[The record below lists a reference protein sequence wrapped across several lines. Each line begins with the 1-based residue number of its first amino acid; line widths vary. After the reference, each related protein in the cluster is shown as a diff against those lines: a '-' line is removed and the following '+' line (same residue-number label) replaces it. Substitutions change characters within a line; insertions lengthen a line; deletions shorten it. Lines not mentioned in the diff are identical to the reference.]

1 MSIRDKDNLTGYKE
15 KSAEL
20 LRKQHVAV
28 GDTITIKT
36 SENEFTGILM
46 PRYESADKNHIVIKL
61 RSGYNIGIGTEK
73 IRSIA
78 KLTDPTRD
86 VPDAPATKIMT
97 FVDSFKQVSKEF
109 KINQSTNQN
118 DRSKEH
124 PKIALLGTGGTI
136 ASKVDY
142 RTGGV
147 SAALSASEIYASV
160 PELENYASI
169 EPEVLLNEY
178 SENLK
183 PADWTII
190 ADKIKE
196 KVTSGKYQ
204 GIIVSHGTD
213 TMHYTAAALSFAL
226 QNLPIPVVLVGAQRS
241 SDRPSSDAAL
251 NLIGATI
258 FAVKSELTGVFVS
271 MHATTSDDVI
281 ACHLGTRVRK
291 NHTSRR
297 DAFESIVGVPIALIR
312 GEVLEMQ
319 LEQTGLKIKKRKN
332 NTNGLVVRPDFDR
345 RAVLLKYYPGFNP
358 EFISHAVA
366 AGYKAIILE
375 GTGLGHVSKECFPQ
389 IRNAVESGTLIFM
402 TSQCIWG
409 RTRMTVYE
417 TGRDLLDIGVIPLS
431 DMMAETAT
439 VKAMWALANSKD
451 AKSATKLMQEN
462 IANEISMS
470 IPI

>member
-1 MSIRDKDNLTGYKE
+1 LSVRDQDNLTGYKE
-15 KSAEL
+15 KTAEL
-20 LRKQHVAV
+20 LGKRNIAV
-28 GDTITIKT
+28 GDALTIRT

-46 PRYESADKNHIVIKL
+46 PRYESASKDHIVIKL
-61 RSGYNIGIGTEK
+61 RSGYNIGIATEK
-73 IRSIA
+73 VQSIA
-78 KLTDPTRD
+78 KITEPTQDFRN
-86 VPDAPATKIMT
+86 VPATNHVT
-97 FVDSFKQVSKEF
+97 FIDSFKRVGKEY
-109 KINQSTNQN
+109 KIKQTINQN
-118 DRSKEH
+118 DQNKTR
-124 PKIALLGTGGTI
+124 PQIALIGTGGTI

-147 SAALSASEIYASV
+147 SAVLSASEIYSSV
-160 PELENYASI
+160 PELKNYASI
-169 EPEVLLNEY
+169 EPEVLLNKY
-178 SENLK
+178 SENLN

-190 ADKIKE
+190 ATKIKE
-196 KVTSGKYQ
+196 KVVSGKYQ
-204 GIIVSHGTD
+204 GILVSHGTD
-213 TMHYTAAALSFAL
+213 TMHYTASALSFAL
-226 QNLPIPVVLVGAQRS
+226 QNLPIPVVLVGSQRS

-258 FAVKSELTGVFVS
+258 FAVKSDLAGVFVS
-271 MHATTSDDVI
+271 MHASPSDDVI

-297 DAFESIVGVPIALIR
+297 DAFESIDSVPIALIR
-312 GEVLEMQ
+312 GETLETQ
-319 LEQTGLKIKKRKN
+319 SQQTGLKLKKRN
-332 NTNGLVVRPDFDR
+332 NTNGLVVRPDFDK

-358 EFISHAVA
+358 EFIAHAVA
-366 AGYKAIILE
+366 VGYKAIILE
-375 GTGLGHVSKECFPQ
+375 GTGLGHVSKECFPH
-389 IRNAVESGTLIFM
+389 IRNAVESGSLVFM

-451 AKSATKLMQEN
+451 IKSTTKLMQEN